1 MSVTLLERA
10 GLLKSSIIFSHNI
23 IVQSPLI
30 KKNCWEFLECG
41 REPGGEKSLK
51 SGICPA
57 SIDTSS
63 DGLNGGKN
71 GGRICWAIS
80 GTFCAKKIQGHFAK
94 RQLSCRSCSFF
105 KKVKEEEG
113 IEHFH
118 LHKCKIQNNTVH
130 RQDIEAGIDAQECF

>member
-1 MSVTLLERA
+1 MSVTLLE
-10 GLLKSSIIFSHNI
+10 
-23 IVQSPLI
+23 I

-41 REPGGEKSLK
+41 REPGGEKAEK

-57 SIDTSS
+57 STDTSA

-80 GTFCAKKIQGHFAK
+80 GTYCAKKMQGHFAK

-105 KKVKEEEG
+105 KEVKEEED
-113 IEHFH
+113 EHFH
-118 LHKCKIQNNTVH
+118 LHKCQMQSSTDH
-130 RQDIEAGIDAQECF
+130 RKNVQAGTDV

>member
-10 GLLKSSIIFSHNI
+10 GLLKSSIIFSHNK
-23 IVQSPLI
+23 IVQGPLI

-41 REPGGEKSLK
+41 REPGGKKAEK

-57 SIDTSS
+57 SIDTST

-80 GTFCAKKIQGHFAK
+80 GTFSGERIEGFYAKKL
-94 RQLSCRSCSFF
+94 LSCRSCKFF
-105 KKVKEEEG
+105 KHVRGEEG
-113 IEHFH
+113 STFSFSIN
-118 LHKCKIQNNTVH
+118 KINTPAA
-130 RQDIEAGIDAQECF
+130 EAACDG